1 VGDTR
6 DMGLTPGPGRCP
18 GEGNGNPLQYSCL
31 QNPMDR
37 GACGLQSMRS
47 QAVGHKLVTKQQ
59 VFHCIYVPHL
69 LWASVHGVA
78 KYSTVYMFHIFS
90 ELQSMGLQSIPLY
103 IRTTSSL
110 SFSPWDC
117 KVFHCIYVPHLLWA
131 SVHGVAKSDTTEGLS
146 AAQHHLVCIGSSIG
160 GHLGYFRV
168 SSTENSA
175 AVNTGVRA
183 PFLQIDPH
191 EWDCWITRQAYF
203 QFCYRT
209 SVVAAPI
216 YILSAV

>member
-1 VGDTR
+1 MGDTR

-78 KYSTVYMFHIFS
+78 K
-90 ELQSMGLQSIPLY
+90 
-103 IRTTSSL
+103 
-110 SFSPWDC
+110 
-117 KVFHCIYVPHLLWA
+117 
-131 SVHGVAKSDTTEGLS
+131 SDTTEGLS
-146 AAQHHLVCIGSSIG
+146 AAQHHLVRIGSSIG

-168 SSTENSA
+168 SSTENST